1 MLWPDGL
8 EDNFYVQ
15 PYNGSAIDNNAS
27 LSPAP
32 ITQDLSS
39 SKHSDYCV
47 EEKNGE
53 SVQSFSNSPFLGHNH
68 FVGKLPPCRV
78 KGVLYFCYQN
88 LSLYFAGRGNIFP
101 ILSLN
106 TICRHSCKYGVRK
119 GGGISFRFSIR
130 ILSAAIPASI
140 D

>member
-39 SKHSDYCV
+39 SKHWDYSG
-47 EEKNGE
+47 EKKNGE
-53 SVQSFSNSPFLGHNH
+53 SVQLLFNSAFKGHNH
-68 FVGKLPPCRV
+68 FVGMLPPRRE
-78 KGVLYFCYQN
+78 KIVL
-88 LSLYFAGRGNIFP
+88 
-101 ILSLN
+101 
-106 TICRHSCKYGVRK
+106 
-119 GGGISFRFSIR
+119 
-130 ILSAAIPASI
+130 
-140 D
+140 